1 MSRITPMSTTTAVDA
16 EAARRAIKDNPVWYH
31 TLELGPGLTTPG
43 WFDLRGIVDKLPWPD
58 VAGKRCLDVATYDG
72 FFAFELERRGAAEVV
87 CTDIPDHANWDWPP
101 HSRAKG
107 PAALASF
114 AGEKGRGFDVA
125 HGILGSKVRKII
137 RSVYDLDPEADGRFD
152 IVVCGSLMLHLRD
165 PLRALEAIRGVC
177 DGVFLS
183 MEEIRLS
190 STLLHP
196 KRPVADLDGIRD
208 LCQWWVPNV
217 AGHRRMVQS
226 AGFEIL
232 ETTRPYAE
240 AFGPAHPR
248 RRLRPYEQAEALL
261 RRVTLKGDGVPHA
274 ALLARPAV

>member
-1 MSRITPMSTTTAVDA
+1 MSTTTAVDV
-16 EAARRAIKDNPVWYH
+16 EAARRAIEDNPVWYH

-101 HSRAKG
+101 FARAKG
-107 PAALASF
+107 PTGLASF
-114 AGEKGRGFDVA
+114 AGEKGRGFEVA
-125 HGILGSKVRKII
+125 HGILGSRVRKIV
-137 RSVYDLDPEADGRFD
+137 RSAYDLDPEVDGRFD
-152 IVVCGSLMLHLRD
+152 VVVCGSLMLHLRD

-177 DGVFLS
+177 EGVFLS

-196 KRPVADLDGIRD
+196 RRPVADLDGVRD

-248 RRLRPYEQAEALL
+248 RRLRPHEQAGALL